1 MSFTNSSSN
10 FWLEDNHILHA
21 SCVDNDGNSHDSQ
34 LDLDHY
40 IGNSDGWFA
49 WDGVSTSPCR
59 RFCLDR
65 RLLRPPPSPGRPSWA
80 CVQERLPAA
89 NCPRQTFPRRHPMFS
104 CKGAS

>member
-49 WDGVSTSPCR
+49 WDGVNFSKTASNVQLQGSQLTAELATLSGEPR
-59 RFCLDR
+59 ERQVINLD
-65 RLLRPPPSPGRPSWA
+65 
-80 CVQERLPAA
+80 ERIGNNNGQLAY
-89 NCPRQTFPRRHPMFS
+89 S
-104 CKGAS
+104 